1 MLKPQWFQ
9 ILLSLA
15 DRPRH
20 GLAIRDDVLERT
32 SDEMHLW
39 PAMLYRSLQKI
50 EAEGW
55 IEETEPPDGE
65 EVGAGQP
72 RFYALTDPGRE
83 VLRREVERLRGFV
96 AEARARGLEP

>member
-20 GLAIRDDVLERT
+20 GLAIRDDVLDRT
-32 SDEMHLW
+32 SGEMHLW
-39 PAMLYRSLQKI
+39 PAMLYRSLKKL
-50 EAEGW
+50 EKEGW
-55 IEETEPPDGE
+55 LVETEAPHDE

-72 RFYALTDPGRE
+72 RLYRLTEPGRE
-83 VLRREVERLRGFV
+83 ALRLEVERLQGYVAAARSRGMEV
-96 AEARARGLEP
+96 